1 MNLDPRKG
9 TAGGAVDYSGV
20 PAQHLLLHDV
30 DWQAYVAIGEALGER
45 PALRMTYDRG
55 DLEFMT
61 TSREHE
67 LYKTR
72 LARLIETLTEELNI
86 PIEMGGNMTFRRPE
100 SERALEPDECF
111 WIAHEAQMR
120 ARLEWDPAHDPP
132 PDLVLEI
139 EVSRSALNRMTI
151 LAALGVPEVWRC
163 NGETIHVHR
172 LQADQTYQ
180 AVEGSLIFPG
190 LPIQGIVPF
199 LQLSATED
207 NLTRVRAFRAWV
219 REQLARQ
226 TP

>member
-9 TAGGAVDYSGV
+9 TAAVLTVASE
-20 PAQHLLLHDV
+20 QHLLLHNV
-30 DWQAYVAIGEALGER
+30 DWQAYVAIGEALRDR

-55 DLEFMT
+55 NLEFMT

-72 LARLIETLTEELNI
+72 LARLMEALTEEWNM
-86 PIEMGGNMTFRRPE
+86 PVEMGGNMTFRRPE
-100 SERALEPDECF
+100 LERALEPDECF
-111 WIAHEAQMR
+111 WISHEAQMR
-120 ARLEWDPAHDPP
+120 ARLEWDPAIDPP

-139 EVSRSALNRMTI
+139 EVSRSALDRMAL
-151 LAALGVPEVWRC
+151 LAALGVPEVWRF

-180 AVEGSLIFPG
+180 VVEASPTFPG
-190 LPIQGIVPF
+190 LSVQGLVPF
-199 LQLSATED
+199 VQLSETED
-207 NLTRVRAFRAWV
+207 NLTRIRAFRAWV
-219 REQLARQ
+219 REQLARK